1 MNSKSFLTQL
11 LGKNSISYDF
21 SLGNDEAIVLLGAI
35 KNIEVLNDI
44 AFSPIDKKDK
54 QEILYLL
61 TKHDLDKNKLKDIL
75 SQEYKN
81 FFYSQKD
88 KTKLMQN
95 YINYIYEWIEIMNE
109 SIDKNT
115 IEIITTKA
123 SVYNSLFWFY
133 LSKKLYLSLKY
144 NEAYKLIKF
153 TKRNHIKRNNYLYE
167 ELSLYELISI
177 KQSKDYFNNVK
188 WQIKLEILITILE
201 HYKSIQLTT
210 KLELDLLTN
219 NLSQFQSD
227 FLSYKNIIFS
237 LPMLDI
243 LNIFELAIYTKNK
256 NIIFSMKKRIAYK
269 NIYTYKNSKEFLIY
283 KLLSSIE
290 EQNQNSAILYIEKL
304 RNKYDFKHLNWFA
317 KKNNYKYILD
327 ILNAKS

>member
-1 MNSKSFLTQL
+1 LNSKSFLTQL